1 MPLSWPNTPS
11 ILTSDELGLA
21 TPGQT
26 TPFTF
31 TVSEELIQVLW
42 LTNIVLTDAVVGN
55 RQFFINFFSETG
67 TLYWQCFGLTVV
79 PASTLEQ
86 MYYAQGDEQ
95 VALLAVASPLNIPAQ
110 FYMRRG
116 WTMTFGDVFGISAG
130 DLQFPRFEF
139 DVLVPT
145 SNAIPA

>member
-42 LTNIVLTDAVVGN
+42 ITMIYLSDATVGV
-55 RQFFINFFSETG
+55 RQPFCNFFSDTG
-67 TLYWQCFGLTVV
+67 FLYWQCFGFSTI
-79 PASTLEQ
+79 PATTLEQ
-86 MYYAQGDEQ
+86 FYYAQGDEQ
-95 VALLAVASPLNIPAQ
+95 VVIGVQAAPQNIPAQ

-116 WTMTFGDVFGISAG
+116 WSITFGDVNTVSAG